1 MAIAG
6 LLISLLALGFSLFT
20 YIKHD
25 SKIKKQSALINEYEI
40 EKIKDEKIKSKKA
53 IIEGNVVKDNKGNRN
68 LKIYNRGKSVAKD
81 VTVKIPDVKG
91 IMKGSNPTPIEIRP
105 QQGIEIDFFVTMG
118 APDLLTVEYY
128 WKDDFSSDNS
138 DTQTFQL

>member
-6 LLISLLALGFSLFT
+6 LLISLLALGFSIFT

-40 EKIKDEKIKSKKA
+40 EKIKDEKIRSKKA
-53 IIEGNVVKDNKGNRN
+53 IIEGNLIKNNKGNRI

-81 VTVKIPDVKG
+81 VTVNIPDTKG
-91 IMKGSNPTPIEIRP
+91 IMIGSNPTPIEIRP

-118 APDLLTVEYY
+118 APDLLTIEYY

-138 DTQTFQL
+138 DTQTVQL